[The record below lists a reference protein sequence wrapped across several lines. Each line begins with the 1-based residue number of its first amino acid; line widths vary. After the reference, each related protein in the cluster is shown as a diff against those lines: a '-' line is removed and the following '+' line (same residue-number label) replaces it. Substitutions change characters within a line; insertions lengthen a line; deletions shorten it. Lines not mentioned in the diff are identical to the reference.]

1 MNILLIVSGGIAAY
15 KSIDLCSSLV
25 KQGNNVK
32 VILTKNAENFVTQLP
47 FQTLTKNRVYT
58 STFEEIDENE
68 IQHIDLTK
76 WAEKIIVAPA
86 TANLISKFSN
96 GIADDLA
103 TSLMLAVRDTS
114 AVYIV
119 PAMNTFMYRNP
130 IIQDNMNRLIKLGF
144 NFIEPDSGL
153 LACGDIGEGKFPSI
167 EKIESFVFQKVKQD
181 LKGKKVLVT
190 AGPTKEFIDP
200 FRCLTNPSSG
210 KMGIS
215 IANEC
220 AKRGAEVILVSS
232 VDNET
237 ISNNVKKIK
246 ITSTN
251 DMFEAVKNNFKDC
264 DFIIKAAAVSDY
276 TPVQVFDKKVKK
288 QDGNLT
294 IEFQRTQ
301 DILKYVGDNKTDK
314 QKVIG
319 FAAETNNLIEYAKE
333 KIVKKNLDY
342 IVANDIS
349 KKDIGFGSDDNEVY
363 IIDKHDNIKKID
375 KSNKNNIAK
384 AIVDEISK

>member
-103 TSLMLAVRDTS
+103 TSLMLAVKDTS

-210 KMGIS
+210 KMGIA
-215 IANEC
+215 IANEV
-220 AKRGAEVILVSS
+220 AKRGGEVILVTG
-232 VDNET
+232 VGIET
-237 ISNNVKKIK
+237 NHKNIKVRKIVSTQDMYEIVKK
-246 ITSTN
+246 N
-251 DMFEAVKNNFKDC
+251 YKDC
-264 DFIIKAAAVSDY
+264 DIIIKAAAVSDY
-276 TPVQVFDKKVKK
+276 TPIKVFDKKVKK
-288 QDGNLT
+288 QDDNLS
-294 IEFQRTQ
+294 IVFKRTP
-301 DILKYVGDNKTDK
+301 DILKYVGEHKKEN
-314 QKVIG
+314 QIIVG
-319 FAAETNNLIEYAKE
+319 FAAETNDLLDYAKE
-333 KIVKKNLDY
+333 KINKKNLDY

-349 KKDIGFGSDDNEVY
+349 KQDIGFGSDDNEVF
-363 IIDKHDNIKKID
+363 IISKNGDIKKIE
-375 KSNKNNIAK
+375 KTTKENIAK
-384 AIVDEISK
+384 ELLDTII